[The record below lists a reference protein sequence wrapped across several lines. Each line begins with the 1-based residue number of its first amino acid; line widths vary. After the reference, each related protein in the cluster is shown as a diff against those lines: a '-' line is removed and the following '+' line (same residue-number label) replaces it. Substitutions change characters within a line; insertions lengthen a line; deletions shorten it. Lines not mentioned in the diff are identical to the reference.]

1 MITNVRY
8 KKETRTQKD
17 GTEEVIT
24 IGILAEFDEVEICVP
39 IDEANR
45 HYQKILEWVAE
56 GNTITDNGGGE

>member
-1 MITNVRY
+1 MITNARY
-8 KKETRTQKD
+8 KKETRTLKD

-45 HYQKILEWVAE
+45 HYQEILLWVAD

>member
-24 IGILAEFDEVEICVP
+24 IGILAEFDEVKICVP

-45 HYQKILEWVAE
+45 HYQEILEWVAE

>member
-8 KKETRTQKD
+8 KKETRTLKD

-45 HYQKILEWVAE
+45 HYQEILEWVAE
-56 GNTITDNGGGE
+56 GNTITDNGGSE